1 MDTNEWG
8 VITNQVQNVIQ
19 NYVKME
25 EKYVM
30 GYEVHDNLRKYLTE
44 NFEKVDKMFSKNFL
58 TTFWMLTLDSIY
70 FPSKIYSDKIDDL
83 KVHFLSLCRKK

>member
-30 GYEVHDNLRKYLTE
+30 GYEVHDNLRKYLT
-44 NFEKVDKMFSKNFL
+44 
-58 TTFWMLTLDSIY
+58 
-70 FPSKIYSDKIDDL
+70 
-83 KVHFLSLCRKK
+83 